1 MIKTTTEFVGH
12 KVDNRYAY
20 DFGLCSSKSDWAQMD
35 TAQDAPWFGQWANPF
50 ERQILCYAEGDGTL
64 IECDTDAEFASELDR
79 ITAFHRE
86 NDQWKGIDT
95 WSVRIRERFAAAGA
109 RHLVYPACFDMKDP
123 EGAEHS
129 PETDAPRSGTADAA
143 HIPAR

>member
-20 DFGLCSSKSDWAQMD
+20 DFGLCSTRGDWAQMD

-50 ERQILCYAEGDGTL
+50 TRQILCYAEGDRTVF
-64 IECDTDAEFASELDR
+64 ECSTDAEFASELER
-79 ITAFHRE
+79 IAAFHRQ

-95 WSVRIRERFAAAGA
+95 WSVRLRERFAAAGA
-109 RHLVYPACFDMKDP
+109 RHLVHAACFEMEENAARP
-123 EGAEHS
+123 SEPA
-129 PETDAPRSGTADAA
+129 APA
-143 HIPAR
+143 HIPAG